1 MKLFKEFKEFL
12 NRGNVL
18 DLAVAVVIGGAFGKI
33 VTALVNNVI
42 MPAISLIFGTSSIA
56 ELAYVKG
63 EGDDAIVLAYGA
75 FIQAIIDFI
84 LVAFVIF
91 LVVKAFNKMKRKK
104 EEEPAPDP
112 EPSAEEKLLTEIR
125 DLIKEK

>member
-42 MPAISLIFGTSSIA
+42 MPAISMIFGASSIA

-84 LVAFVIF
+84 LVAFIIF

>member
-1 MKLFKEFKEFL
+1 MKTMLL
-12 NRGNVL
+12 ILVS
-18 DLAVAVVIGGAFGKI
+18 A
-33 VTALVNNVI
+33 ALVNNVI

>member
-42 MPAISLIFGTSSIA
+42 MPAISMIFGASSIA

-84 LVAFVIF
+84 LVAFIIF
-91 LVVKAFNKMKRKK
+91 LVVKVFNKMKRKK